1 MNVSN
6 EDRNVLVGAAACG
19 LMGLVTEAL
28 SKLDPG
34 IALGLL
40 KKVELGLT
48 GLSFGVMIRGP
59 AVEIVAHAVEGT
71 DSMHLV
77 TVRQTMQ
84 TSGQQA
90 H

>member
-6 EDRNVLVGAAACG
+6 EDRSTLVEAAAIG

-28 SKLDPG
+28 SKMDRS

-40 KKVELGLT
+40 AKVGSGAT
-48 GLSFGVMIRGP
+48 GLSFGVMIRGLD
-59 AVEIVAHAVEGT
+59 VEIVAHAVEGA

-77 TVRQTMQ
+77 TVTRKMQ
-84 TSGQQA
+84 TSEQRA

>member
-6 EDRNVLVGAAACG
+6 EDRNVLVGAASVG

-28 SKLDPG
+28 SKLDPD

-40 KKVELGLT
+40 GKVERGVT

-59 AVEIVAHAVEGT
+59 VVEIVAHAVEGT

-84 TSGQQA
+84 TSGQST